1 MQVLIDYRKD
11 LPIIE
16 NVKYL
21 LGINY
26 FSYNMPEVYELNEL
40 INIVKTLKEK
50 NNVVIVN
57 LEKIM
62 YDKDLALL
70 LPVLKVFEEISQIS
84 ASKRDKA

>member
-40 INIVKTLKEK
+40 INIVKT
-50 NNVVIVN
+50 
-57 LEKIM
+57 
-62 YDKDLALL
+62 
-70 LPVLKVFEEISQIS
+70 SH
-84 ASKRDKA
+84 

>member
-16 NVKYL
+16 NVRYL
-21 LGINY
+21 LGISY

-40 INIVKTLKEK
+40 AEIVKQLKNK

-62 YDKDLALL
+62 YEINYHTPYYQEVSLL
-70 LPVLKVFEEISQIS
+70 KESHHY
-84 ASKRDKA
+84 AN